1 METAL
6 CERVIAARGDI
17 MRKEHT
23 ESEAS
28 YGRNAFAK
36 AIYERLFNWI
46 VKRINAAIAVDT
58 QNFRKIY
65 QSSLIGVLKLS
76 AIVT

>member
-1 METAL
+1 
-6 CERVIAARGDI
+6 

-28 YGRNAFAK
+28 YGRDAFAK

-46 VKRINAAIAVDT
+46 VKRINVAIAVDA
-58 QNFRKIY
+58 QNYQKNYRYVIKI
-65 QSSLIGVLKLS
+65 I
-76 AIVT
+76 I